1 MTYVTEFVIEEA
13 TFHTIDGVETETSR
27 HIRDSRSFD
36 DLTEAQAY
44 ALCTQDRFNKYASQ
58 RGGGVRSECKVVP
71 VKLGFA
77 NNALYSDVEPFEIV
91 RVVSDK
97 TIDVRAMDAEM
108 ADDWK
113 PEIIPGGFAGHC
125 VNNADQ
131 RKAWVITSNDANPVV
146 RIRKQKNGTWYNK
159 SNGRFYLAE
168 QPAKKYDFNF

>member
-1 MTYVTEFVIEEA
+1 MTYVTEFAIEEII
-13 TFHTIDGVETETSR
+13 FHTIDGVETETSR
-27 HIRDSRSFD
+27 AALGRQFD
-36 DLTEAQAY
+36 DLAAAEMHAENKQ
-44 ALCTQDRFNKYASQ
+44 RHFNLFAA
-58 RGGGVRSECKVVP
+58 RNGGHARSECRVVP

-97 TIDVRAMDAEM
+97 TIEVRAMDATM

-113 PEIIPGGFAGHC
+113 PNMVSGGFSFHC
-125 VNNADQ
+125 TNNNDQ
-131 RKAWVITSNDANPVV
+131 RKAWVITSNEANPVV

-159 SNGRFYLAE
+159 SNGRFFLAE

>member
-1 MTYVTEFVIEEA
+1 MTYVTAFRIEEVIY
-13 TFHTIDGVETETSR
+13 HTHDSVEWFESNR
-27 HIRDSRSFD
+27 AIRGRQFD
-36 DLTEAQAY
+36 DLTEAQEQAEGW
-44 ALCTQDRFNKYASQ
+44 QDRFNAYAAKN
-58 RGGGVRSECKVVP
+58 GGHARSECKVVP

-91 RVVSDK
+91 NVVSDK

-131 RKAWVITSNDANPVV
+131 RKAWVITSNEANPVV

-159 SNGRFYLAE
+159 SNGRFFLAE